1 MNWTAQHRTAASDL
15 ERLSAARWLG
25 YWRLGGGA
33 IGDAAAVGHRL
44 SAPSAIGGL
53 AVGGLAVGGHW
64 QLGYWRR
71 GGSGYRRLGHWRLG
85 YWRLGYWRGRRAAVH
100 KPQRG
105 ESRCSAQATDKGR
118 QHRAIHSG

>member
-64 QLGYWRR
+64 QLGSRMERPPLRWGQKRIVKRKAHLHAR
-71 GGSGYRRLGHWRLG
+71 GDGGFRSL
-85 YWRLGYWRGRRAAVH
+85 
-100 KPQRG
+100 
-105 ESRCSAQATDKGR
+105 
-118 QHRAIHSG
+118 